1 MAISLRL
8 SKQLERQLASAAE
21 AAGVSKSEFVR
32 RCVQAALESDERRP
46 SPYELA
52 KDLIPPTGSGRG
64 DLARNAEK
72 YVKEIIRAK
81 ADRRRYRPLGRTV

>member
-8 SKQLERQLASAAE
+8 EKDLEKRLEDAARL
-21 AAGVSKSEFVR
+21 AGVSKSEFVR
-32 RCVQAALESDERRP
+32 RCVQSALDDDDSRP

-64 DLARNAEK
+64 DLARNAEQ
-72 YVKEIIRAK
+72 YLKEMLREK
-81 ADRRRYRPLGRTV
+81 ANRRRLRSSARSL